1 MNKRGMFFTLDAVIG
16 ITILFV
22 GVFIAYFAFV
32 QEPVIQPSLG
42 YAEDIMAILSKTRFN
57 NINLTYTTPEVRV
70 LIENGVIDVDKTV
83 LAQIGEFY
91 YLKEKAKAVNDLI
104 TQQSMRQYTNYTIFA
119 VTRGALPK
127 VYGWEVRIKD
137 GNNPSERI
145 YPPIDDPR
153 LQGPPK
159 SNAKIKI
166 VTHNLAF
173 GTYHQREAYGPYLV
187 EVEVWG

>member
-1 MNKRGMFFTLDAVIG
+1 MNNRGMFFTLDAVIG

-42 YAEDIMAILSKTRFN
+42 YAEDIMSILSKTRFN
-57 NINLTYTTPEVRV
+57 NINLTYTTSEVRV
-70 LIENGVIDVDKTV
+70 MIENGVIDVDKTV

-91 YLKEKAKAVNDLI
+91 YLKEKAKASNDLV
-104 TQQSMRQYTNYTIFA
+104 TQLSMHQYTNNIIIA

-137 GNNPSERI
+137 SNNPSQVI
-145 YPPIDDPR
+145 YNAN
-153 LQGPPK
+153 QGPPK
-159 SNAKIKI
+159 ANSKINI